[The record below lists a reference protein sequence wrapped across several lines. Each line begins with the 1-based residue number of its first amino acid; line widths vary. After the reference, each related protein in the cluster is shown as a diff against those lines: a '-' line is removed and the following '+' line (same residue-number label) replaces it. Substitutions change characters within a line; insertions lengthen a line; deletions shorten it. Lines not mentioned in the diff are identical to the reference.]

1 MTGRSRTLYPPVPP
15 QLARSRSE
23 LPRNEGIV
31 YEPKMDG
38 FRAIC
43 FVCGEDMEIQSRGGK
58 PLRRYF
64 PEVTLPAGD
73 YVADGELLIRG
84 ENGRDDFELL
94 GNRIHPAESRIAM
107 LAETTP
113 ARFVAFDLLADG
125 DESLLDRPFRER
137 RERLESYG
145 ERGLELSELTTDP
158 ERAELWLTQSEGVI
172 AKEPDAIYRPGER
185 VGMFKIKRM
194 RSMDCVVMGYRP
206 GKAEG
211 TIGSLILG
219 VFDAGRLRPVG
230 HASGFSAAEKRRLRG
245 ELAALETGERGS
257 GDPSRWS
264 SGRDLE
270 WVELRPERVVE
281 VNYNHASNG
290 RIRHG
295 AKVVRFRDDRDPE
308 SCLVDQLD
316 MGS

>member
-1 MTGRSRTLYPPVPP
+1 MSLRSPVPP
-15 QLARSRSE
+15 QLARSRTE
-23 LPRNEGIV
+23 LPRGEGIV

-43 FVCGEDMEIQSRGGK
+43 FVRGEDIEIQSRGGK

-64 PEVTLPAGD
+64 PEVALPVGD

-84 ENGRDDFELL
+84 EDGRDDFELL
-94 GNRIHPAESRIAM
+94 GNRIHPAESRITK
-107 LAETTP
+107 LAEKTP
-113 ARFVAFDLLADG
+113 ARFVAFDLLSDG
-125 DESLLDRPFRER
+125 DESLIGRPFRER
-137 RERLESYG
+137 RERLEFYR
-145 ERGLELSELTTDP
+145 ERGLELSELTADP
-158 ERAELWLTQSEGVI
+158 DRAETWLREREGVV
-172 AKEPDAIYRPGER
+172 AKEVAADYRPGER
-185 VGMFKIKRM
+185 AGMFKIKRK

-230 HASGFSAAEKRRLRG
+230 HASGFSAGQKRRLRD

-264 SGRDLE
+264 SGRDLG
-270 WVELRPERVVE
+270 WVELRPELVVE
-281 VNYNHASNG
+281 VNYDHASNG

-295 AKVVRFRDDRDPE
+295 AKVVRFRNDRDPE
-308 SCLVDQLD
+308 SCLFDQLD
-316 MGS
+316 MGV

>member
-1 MTGRSRTLYPPVPP
+1 MSLRPPISP
-15 QLARSRSE
+15 QLARSRAE
-23 LPRNEGIV
+23 LPRNEGLV

-43 FVCGEDMEIQSRGGK
+43 FVSGENIEIQSRAGK

-64 PEVTLPAGD
+64 PEVTLPVGD

-84 ENGRDDFELL
+84 DDGRDDFELL

-107 LAETTP
+107 LAEQTP
-113 ARFVAFDLLADG
+113 ARFVAFDLLADEG
-125 DESLLDRPFRER
+125 ESLVGRPFRER
-137 RERLESYG
+137 RQRLETYG
-145 ERGLELSELTTDP
+145 PRGLELSEVTTDP
-158 ERAELWLTQSEGVI
+158 ERAEVWLSEREGVI
-172 AKEPDAIYRPGER
+172 AKESGAEYRPGER
-185 VGMFKIKRM
+185 SGMFKIKRK

-219 VFDAGRLRPVG
+219 VYHSGRLRPVG
-230 HASGFSAAEKRRLRG
+230 HASGFSAADKRRLRQ

-264 SGRDLE
+264 GGRDLE
-270 WVELRPERVVE
+270 WVELRPELVVE
-281 VNYNHASNG
+281 VTYDHASNG

-295 AKVVRFRDDRDPE
+295 AKVVRFRDDRDPA
-308 SCLVDQLD
+308 SCGIDQLD
-316 MGS
+316 TGS